1 MKKIHEVKV
10 AMAGEVIESCSVDD
24 LVGAFT
30 ILAAGT
36 PTQAAECLIE
46 LVFSL
51 INQLFGTQFQS

>member
-10 AMAGEVIESCSVDD
+10 AMAGEIETCSVND

-30 ILAAGT
+30 VLAAGS

-46 LVFSL
+46 LIFSL
-51 INQLFGTQFQS
+51 INQLFGTQFDS